1 MSMKFYIDNTGKYL
15 GAYSEGNPSIP
26 NGAIEVSS
34 APNDARQTY
43 DINNGVWSDYIETY
57 KEEYMEQRALYY
69 PYKTTVITMTDG
81 ARADLIGMYFDVK
94 LDLTIPDSKV
104 MASWREVGYSPL
116 SITAGDLRADGKKF
130 AEHRQKCFA
139 ALTLLNGTQY
149 NTKQEVET
157 AFDNFYNAV

>member
-1 MSMKFYIDNTGKYL
+1 MKYFINNSGEYL
-15 GAYSEGNPSIP
+15 GAYSEGNLAIPSD
-26 NGAIEVSS
+26 ALEVSA

-43 DINNGVWSDYIETY
+43 DMQNDVWLENTEPY

-104 MASWREVGYSPL
+104 MASWREEGYAPL

-149 NTKQEVET
+149 NSKQEVET
-157 AFDNFYNAV
+157 AFDNFYNSL